1 MRLTGIILQ
10 LDQQRV
16 HKEIL
21 VSFEQTGTLH
31 QNSFLNFWRL
41 ALNALVRALNAQT
54 EPVTKLSEADFQLS
68 RLLIKLVK
76 ELLNAKN
83 I

>member
-16 HKEIL
+16 DKEIL
-21 VSFEQTGTLH
+21 VSFEQTDALH

-41 ALNALVRALNAQT
+41 ALNASVRALNAQT
-54 EPVTKLSEADFQLS
+54 EPVTKLLEANFQLS
-68 RLLIKLVK
+68 RLLIKLAK
-76 ELLNAKN
+76 LLIAKN
-83 I
+83 L